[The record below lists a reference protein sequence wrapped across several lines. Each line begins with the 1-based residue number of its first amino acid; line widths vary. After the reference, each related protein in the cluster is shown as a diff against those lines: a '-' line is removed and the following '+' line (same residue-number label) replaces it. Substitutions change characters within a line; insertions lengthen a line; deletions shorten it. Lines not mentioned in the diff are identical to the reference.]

1 MKTVKASQ
9 THENLQ
15 NEGCIIDVRTP
26 LEFQEIHAQGAI
38 NLPLDE
44 IDDESLKG
52 TANGQT
58 PIYLICK
65 SGKRAERAAEK
76 LEAAGIEDLL
86 IVDGGTDA
94 WSDEGLPVN
103 TGRKVMSLER
113 QVRITA
119 GAIVFTGVL
128 LAHFINPNWMW
139 MSGFVGAGLMFAGIT
154 DTCAMG
160 MLIAKAPWNRK
171 TS

>member
-94 WSDEGLPVN
+94 
-103 TGRKVMSLER
+103 
-113 QVRITA
+113 
-119 GAIVFTGVL
+119 
-128 LAHFINPNWMW
+128 
-139 MSGFVGAGLMFAGIT
+139 
-154 DTCAMG
+154 
-160 MLIAKAPWNRK
+160 
-171 TS
+171 